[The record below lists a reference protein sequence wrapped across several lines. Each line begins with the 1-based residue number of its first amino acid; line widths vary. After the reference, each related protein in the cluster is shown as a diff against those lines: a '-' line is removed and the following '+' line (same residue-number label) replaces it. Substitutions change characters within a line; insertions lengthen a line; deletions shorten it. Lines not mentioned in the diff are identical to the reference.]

1 MFEPDDMLKKYPRL
15 MRTTKLDGDGGI
27 GREGHNGGRYR
38 TACEAMRVEN
48 ARYDGG
54 EPDSKGS
61 LFRLFPSSSLCE
73 ACTLVTSF
81 EEIGEGTQGERGGTA
96 STSPNQHFEHCDRH
110 EPH

>member
-1 MFEPDDMLKKYPRL
+1 MFGSDDVLKKYPGFVRI
-15 MRTTKLDGDGGI
+15 TKLDGDGGI
-27 GREGHNGGRYR
+27 GREDYDGGRYR
-38 TACEAMRVEN
+38 TACEATRVDN

-54 EPDSKGS
+54 EPDSEGS

-96 STSPNQHFEHCDRH
+96 STSLNQHFEHYDRH
-110 EPH
+110 ESH